1 MEKDLAEYA
10 NSMAKSYITD
20 KDLEEGILLKTQ
32 VPSNIDKTPVVDNF
46 MSKLLANNRELYKDK
61 SLAIISKKVTD
72 IYAPLSKVWELME
85 SYKNGENSE

>member
-1 MEKDLAEYA
+1 MKKLRKLKTKNKFFKIETKKEKFKWKMEKDLAEYA

-46 MSKLLANNRELYKDK
+46 MSKLLANNR
-61 SLAIISKKVTD
+61 
-72 IYAPLSKVWELME
+72 
-85 SYKNGENSE
+85 